1 MLSKTQN
8 MTQGAPTNREKQ
20 EITRKPTKCRHTE
33 THFNW
38 MQRKPGHARMVNSK
52 QKRKL
57 KVVHKCVS
65 NSLRNIRKWI
75 GTHVAPFYSI

>member
-20 EITRKPTKCRHTE
+20 EIPRKRTKCRHTE
-33 THFNW
+33 THLNL
-38 MQRKPGHARMVNSK
+38 MQRKPGHTKMVNSK

-57 KVVHKCVS
+57 KVVHNWKS
-65 NSLRNIRKWI
+65 
-75 GTHVAPFYSI
+75 SIDWNQVETKDSK